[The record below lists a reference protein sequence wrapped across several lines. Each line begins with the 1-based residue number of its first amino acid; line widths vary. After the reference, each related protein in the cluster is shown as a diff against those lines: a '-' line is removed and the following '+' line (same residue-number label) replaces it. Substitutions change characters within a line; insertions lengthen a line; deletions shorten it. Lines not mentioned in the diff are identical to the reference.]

1 MSLPNSE
8 KPGALLPDFLTPM
21 TIMNLRARQLNTVL
35 QNGEWH
41 LAKDIAKMLGLNEYV
56 RQILRSHKASW
67 GLESR
72 RMKGY
77 RLVSFEEL

>member
-1 MSLPNSE
+1 MSLPNTE

-41 LAKDIAKMLGLNEYV
+41 LANDIAKMLGLNEYI
-56 RQILRSHKASW
+56 RQILCSQLLLAP
-67 GLESR
+67 LVETAR
-72 RMKGY
+72 RK
-77 RLVSFEEL
+77 LLDDVSFRQ